1 MPWCGPPSGS
11 KVLST
16 GDWLDVMPGFWRSMG
31 CGANFNHLHAVQL
44 KGPRLDM
51 KRLRLALDRLQAQH
65 PRLRARLIWD
75 ASGQHYLVEDNTP
88 LPIHEKEGAD
98 PATMNLDLEAA
109 LLTHMD
115 EHPSVF
121 VTYIWYGDAAQR
133 ALLLVGMRHG
143 PGDGRAVE
151 IALAQLLLLYE
162 GRPLPEGTGSSHM
175 NYTEII
181 SFDGS
186 LSKEQ
191 VQRWRSIE
199 AEYPPKIRNAQHD
212 TFVQPRHPEFRAVF
226 EGFCLELMRLDAS
239 ETKALAKASRASGT
253 TVTGAIVAA
262 AHLAVL
268 KELQARCL
276 EADRIKVGL
285 LMNERSFVD
294 KRYSQEMGNFASALH
309 WFSEVQPDFWHTARE
324 ARRFMDRVIQ
334 EKCTF
339 PGFIIQNEFL
349 SMEMLQMLSSASAE
363 LVAGFGE
370 QGDHVSVSS
379 LGVLTSFGKYD
390 SFEVL
395 ENIQAA
401 LAGFMTGI
409 NLSVCTSGASGTMT
423 MSVQVTKNI
432 VPRARELAK
441 AVSQHIKEALS
452 NPPPVEPGVDAALSP
467 VGADFR
473 QACEI
478 MEPLIAKNKQ
488 RLVEAHRT
496 AHGASA
502 MMGDVSGAYTWKTHF
517 LVPVVTLFAILSS
530 GPLQAFPLYVRQLMD
545 AGVFSWA
552 CEDGARSCSEQ
563 GESLQDLYT
572 STFSAQMRF
581 FILVGL
587 AYDMYGARVAS
598 CLGALT
604 AALCFVGLAVAAS
617 LDSQAWPL
625 TQSTVMYFCFLF
637 ADLGGNLASF
647 SVLGWMW
654 HYPLLQTFFIGLSNA
669 ATQASGSLGF
679 VFNSLAEKGVNIVE
693 SFLVLAGLSLLS
705 GLVFLLSCPT
715 KLQTLTQAGRVLNT
729 HPSSLDVYSIVG
741 WKAIKHSVKEACGV
755 YNLYPRQNTC
765 MLLYIG
771 FFMAGELTCFSG
783 LEARYRALFH
793 PAEADSLLAAYATLM
808 AVLGI
813 AVNPAAGLLFDCF
826 GFLNVF
832 AFTSFLA
839 FLVPFTLM
847 VPILWVQLLNLFF
860 LVTWFSL
867 FLNVVSRYSVTF
879 APPDFFGTFTGFLT
893 SLAGIIAYFVDAVLQ
908 LPRPTGDSL
917 IATASCSMLIGWA
930 FSVYLAVLMHRE
942 DGLPRKPPK
951 NHFG

>member
-1 MPWCGPPSGS
+1 
-11 KVLST
+11 
-16 GDWLDVMPGFWRSMG
+16 
-31 CGANFNHLHAVQL
+31 
-44 KGPRLDM
+44 
-51 KRLRLALDRLQAQH
+51 
-65 PRLRARLIWD
+65 
-75 ASGQHYLVEDNTP
+75 
-88 LPIHEKEGAD
+88 
-98 PATMNLDLEAA
+98 
-109 LLTHMD
+109 
-115 EHPSVF
+115 
-121 VTYIWYGDAAQR
+121 
-133 ALLLVGMRHG
+133 
-143 PGDGRAVE
+143 
-151 IALAQLLLLYE
+151 
-162 GRPLPEGTGSSHM
+162 
-175 NYTEII
+175 
-181 SFDGS
+181 
-186 LSKEQ
+186 
-191 VQRWRSIE
+191 
-199 AEYPPKIRNAQHD
+199 
-212 TFVQPRHPEFRAVF
+212 
-226 EGFCLELMRLDAS
+226 
-239 ETKALAKASRASGT
+239 
-253 TVTGAIVAA
+253 
-262 AHLAVL
+262 
-268 KELQARCL
+268 
-276 EADRIKVGL
+276 
-285 LMNERSFVD
+285 
-294 KRYSQEMGNFASALH
+294 
-309 WFSEVQPDFWHTARE
+309 
-324 ARRFMDRVIQ
+324 MDRVIQ

>member
-1 MPWCGPPSGS
+1 MLTMRVGDEKKDEDVKPDDGKGNDQDIKKEREAALEQAQAARAAALP
-11 KVLST
+11 VLST
-16 GDWLDVMPGFWRSMG
+16 GDWLDAMPGFWQSAD
-31 CGANFNHLHAVQL
+31 CGLNFNHLHAVQL

-51 KRLRLALDRLQAQH
+51 KRLRVALDRLQAQH
-65 PRLRARLIWD
+65 PRLR
-75 ASGQHYLVEDNTP
+75 VEDNTP
-88 LPIHEKEGAD
+88 LPIHEKTGAD
-98 PATMNLDLEAA
+98 LATMNLDLEAA

-121 VTYIWYGDAAQR
+121 VTYIWYGDAVQR

-162 GRPLPEGTGSSHM
+162 GRPLPEGHM

-191 VQRWRSIE
+191 VQKWRSIE
-199 AEYPPKIRNAQHD
+199 AEFPPKIRHAQHD
-212 TFVQPRHPEFRAVF
+212 TFVQPRDPEFRAVF

-239 ETKALAKASRASGT
+239 ETKALAKASRAAGT

-268 KELQARCL
+268 K
-276 EADRIKVGL
+276 
-285 LMNERSFVD
+285 D

-324 ARRFMDRVIQ
+324 ARRFMDHVIQ
-334 EKCTF
+334 EKVTF

-349 SMEMLQMLSSASAE
+349 SVEMLQMLSGASAE
-363 LVAGFGE
+363 L
-370 QGDHVSVSS
+370 VSS

-409 NLSVCTSGASGTMT
+409 NLSVCTSGASGTMA

-441 AVSQHIKEALS
+441 AVCKHIKEALS
-452 NPPPVEPGVDAALSP
+452 NPPPVEPGVDTALSP
-467 VGADFR
+467 VGSDFR
-473 QACEI
+473 EACEATEI
-478 MEPLIAKNKQ
+478 MEPLIAKNKL
-488 RLVEAHRT
+488 RLAEAQRT

-517 LVPVVTLFAILSS
+517 LVPVVTFFAILSS

-587 AYDMYGARVAS
+587 AYDMISRQCSHCFRRRSPVRCS
-598 CLGALT
+598 CGFLPRLADGRHL
-604 AALCFVGLAVAAS
+604 LCGPCPRGFVGFPGLAVDAV
-617 LDSQAWPL
+617 DS
-625 TQSTVMYFCFLF
+625 
-637 ADLGGNLASF
+637 D
-647 SVLGWMW
+647 
-654 HYPLLQTFFIGLSNA
+654 
-669 ATQASGSLGF
+669 
-679 VFNSLAEKGVNIVE
+679 
-693 SFLVLAGLSLLS
+693 
-705 GLVFLLSCPT
+705 VFLLS
-715 KLQTLTQAGRVLNT
+715 LR
-729 HPSSLDVYSIVG
+729 
-741 WKAIKHSVKEACGV
+741 
-755 YNLYPRQNTC
+755 
-765 MLLYIG
+765 
-771 FFMAGELTCFSG
+771 
-783 LEARYRALFH
+783 
-793 PAEADSLLAAYATLM
+793 
-808 AVLGI
+808 
-813 AVNPAAGLLFDCF
+813 
-826 GFLNVF
+826 
-832 AFTSFLA
+832 
-839 FLVPFTLM
+839 
-847 VPILWVQLLNLFF
+847 
-860 LVTWFSL
+860 
-867 FLNVVSRYSVTF
+867 
-879 APPDFFGTFTGFLT
+879 
-893 SLAGIIAYFVDAVLQ
+893 
-908 LPRPTGDSL
+908 
-917 IATASCSMLIGWA
+917 
-930 FSVYLAVLMHRE
+930 
-942 DGLPRKPPK
+942 
-951 NHFG
+951 